1 MTLHLLAL
9 TMLAQVTAAAG
20 PRTVMPVLAFPEPGV
35 DDTAA
40 YRGYQTRFYR
50 DSKNNAVQ
58 IYLDPAGGRVVQLWA
73 DAADESVGFT
83 VRDARGRPAQVAW
96 DGDGAR
102 VADSGATRTL
112 EYRLSA
118 AGPRVTLGWFLL
130 GSMRVERDFQ
140 YDHRQL
146 RPFAAPAYYVAEE
159 SLLVAN
165 LARLPAAEQQRQLP
179 LLSARSLAA
188 LRTRLQPILASSRS
202 DTLWTVRVQRPSLD
216 GRNHLLLELRGDPR
230 EGTARVTG
238 RSVLVLGAGG
248 AARGILQPLLGQRP
262 HRVVVANRTHAR
274 AVELATRFTP
284 YGAVASIEPRAL
296 AGSRFDIVI
305 NATSIG
311 LNSQVPRDLW
321 PDGMFASAA
330 LAYDLV
336 YANQKTPFMVWAAE
350 QGAAKTADG
359 LGMLIEQAAESFL
372 LWRGV
377 RPETAPV
384 FALLRGG

>member
-1 MTLHLLAL
+1 VNVDRYAVIGNPVAHSKSPLIHTAFAKATAQSLSYERLLAPRDGF
-9 TMLAQVTAAAG
+9 AAAVADFAAQG
-20 PRTVMPVLAFPEPGV
+20 GKGLNVTIPFKLDAFALVREKSERAESAGACNTLAW
-35 DDTAA
+35 
-40 YRGYQTRFYR
+40 RGDHWFGDNT
-50 DSKNNAVQ
+50 
-58 IYLDPAGGRVVQLWA
+58 
-73 DAADESVGFT
+73 
-83 VRDARGRPAQVAW
+83 
-96 DGDGAR
+96 DGAGLLR
-102 VADSGATRTL
+102 DLTVN
-112 EYRLSA
+112 LSENIA
-118 AGPRVTLGWFLL
+118 
-130 GSMRVERDFQ
+130 
-140 YDHRQL
+140 
-146 RPFAAPAYYVAEE
+146 
-159 SLLVAN
+159 
-165 LARLPAAEQQRQLP
+165 
-179 LLSARSLAA
+179 
-188 LRTRLQPILASSRS
+188 
-202 DTLWTVRVQRPSLD
+202 
-216 GRNHLLLELRGDPR
+216 
-230 EGTARVTG
+230 G

-284 YGAVASIEPRAL
+284 YGVVASIEPRAL